1 MKYNDSIK
9 QANKK
14 MSLSVDLLQQWHLPA
29 IPINFAVSYAY
40 ISKNNK
46 LLTLAIDQHLQS
58 NKRFD
63 EFFMNEMYKQYILG
77 ESAFRE
83 DIITDL
89 DDMLDVVHKG
99 SQSSVNSM
107 TSFIEKLDSN
117 VKSIESNNVQQRQR
131 GLNQLKDAARK
142 IQYQQQLLASQL
154 LDSKKQSTSLRK
166 ELNNVRDK
174 LFIDP
179 LTGLYN
185 RKAMNQHVDTWFKD
199 DPEKQ
204 VAAIVINVDD
214 FDGFNQRFGQ
224 LISNVVLSKVAQK
237 VSSYVDDSGFPVRT
251 AGDEFFILLPDM
263 HTNIAREIASKI
275 QQGVDK
281 LRFRSTKT
289 GVSLPKLNMSFAI
302 SEMNI
307 QESVERFIHRSR
319 KLILPTM
326 RVEEAVLSV

>member
-1 MKYNDSIK
+1 M
-9 QANKK
+9 A
-14 MSLSVDLLQQWHLPA
+14 LSVDILQQWHLPST
-29 IPINFAVSYAY
+29 PINFAVSYAY
-40 ISKNNK
+40 ISKSNK
-46 LLTLAIDQHLQS
+46 LLTLAIEQYLKL

-63 EFFMNEMYKQYILG
+63 DFFINEMYKQHILG

-89 DDMLDVVHKG
+89 DDVLDIVQKC
-99 SQSSVNSM
+99 SQSSAKTM
-107 TSFIEKLDSN
+107 TNFIQKLDTN
-117 VKSIESNNVQQRQR
+117 VEYIESNNVQHRQR
-131 GLNQLKDAARK
+131 GINQLKDAALK
-142 IQYQQQLLASQL
+142 MKHQQQLLAKQL
-154 LDSKKQSTSLRK
+154 LISKNQSTLLRK
-166 ELNNVRDK
+166 ELDSVREK
-174 LFIDP
+174 MFVDP

-204 VAAIVINVDD
+204 IAAIVINVDD

-251 AGDEFFILLPDM
+251 SGDEFFILLPDM
-263 HTNIAREIASKI
+263 KKNIAHEIANKI

-281 LRFRSTKT
+281 LRFKSTKT
-289 GVSLPKLNMSFAI
+289 GVSLPKLNISFAI

-319 KLILPTM
+319 TLILPSVSM
-326 RVEEAVLSV
+326 VGVEVN

>member
-1 MKYNDSIK
+1 M
-9 QANKK
+9 A
-14 MSLSVDLLQQWHLPA
+14 LSVELLQQWHLPA
-29 IPINFAVSYAY
+29 IPINFTVSYAY
-40 ISKNNK
+40 VSKTNK
-46 LLTLAIDQHLQS
+46 LLTLAIDQHLQL
-58 NKRFD
+58 NKRLD
-63 EFFMNEMYKQYILG
+63 EFFIDDVYKQHILG

-89 DDMLDVVHKG
+89 DDMLDVVHKS
-99 SQSSVNSM
+99 SQSSASSM
-107 TSFIEKLDSN
+107 TGFIKQLDSN
-117 VKSIESNNVQQRQR
+117 VESIESNNVQQRQR
-131 GLNQLKDAARK
+131 GINQLKDAARK
-142 IQYQQQLLASQL
+142 MKHQQQVLANQLLA
-154 LDSKKQSTSLRK
+154 SKKQSTSLRK
-166 ELNNVRDK
+166 ELSNVREK
-174 LFIDP
+174 LFLDP

-204 VAAIVINVDD
+204 IAAIVINVDD
-214 FDGFNQRFGQ
+214 FDVFNQRFGH

-263 HTNIAREIASKI
+263 QTSIAQEIANKI

-289 GVSLPKLNMSFAI
+289 GVSLPKLNITFAI

-319 KLILPTM
+319 KLILPSIGVDSTSLP
-326 RVEEAVLSV
+326 V